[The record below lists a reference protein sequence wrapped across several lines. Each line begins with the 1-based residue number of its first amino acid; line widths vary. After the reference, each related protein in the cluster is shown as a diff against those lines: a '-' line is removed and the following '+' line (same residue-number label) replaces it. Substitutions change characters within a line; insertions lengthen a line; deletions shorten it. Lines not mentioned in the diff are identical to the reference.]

1 LRHDENGDAGSE
13 QREQVMAFLY
23 VLIGLYVAAALWLGW
38 EIYHAP
44 TVEDDEES
52 RAILARLDGLER
64 KEKAA

>member
-1 LRHDENGDAGSE
+1 
-13 QREQVMAFLY
+13 MAFLY